1 MGKTRSSKN
10 KTGASSRASTSKAEQ
25 PTATDLIAQAH
36 AYLGQSNFE
45 QAINSLALALDIEPA
60 NREAKEILGIAEI
73 EGGDVE
79 KGREHLTGLLPPHV
93 QDPAPS
99 TYLYLAQTAPTPQE
113 ALQLY
118 ESAIK
123 LLESKIEA
131 FSTRGSGMEEEDADA
146 DVDVD
151 VTKEELMKECITA
164 LVAMIEIWMSDLC
177 FEPQASSE
185 CDTLIARALSIDPND
200 IDALLTLSSIRM
212 SQSKADEAKQVILQ
226 VSRLVMDVID
236 RIDKAEDEGEAA
248 VTSTNTETSDTTG
261 QDRMADEADS
271 NPVVRDLPSIPTRH
285 LLTRLLLEHHQYVQ
299 ALRVNDSVRRED
311 ELEVEGCY
319 LEGWAWY
326 CRGEAIEA
334 GDEEGAKEKLPEE
347 ETLPSKNECWTEA
360 LSSFMECASLH
371 ESQEHPD
378 QGILAHV
385 QELIPL
391 LEKAGIVVEVDDEEA
406 GEDVDMA

>member
-1 MGKTRSSKN
+1 MAVPVRKT
-10 KTGASSRASTSKAEQ
+10 TQLIVIAFIVAS
-25 PTATDLIAQAH
+25 
-36 AYLGQSNFE
+36 
-45 QAINSLALALDIEPA
+45 
-60 NREAKEILGIAEI
+60 
-73 EGGDVE
+73 
-79 KGREHLTGLLPPHV
+79 
-93 QDPAPS
+93 
-99 TYLYLAQTAPTPQE
+99 
-113 ALQLY
+113 
-118 ESAIK
+118 
-123 LLESKIEA
+123 
-131 FSTRGSGMEEEDADA
+131 
-146 DVDVD
+146 
-151 VTKEELMKECITA
+151 
-164 LVAMIEIWMSDLC
+164 

-200 IDALLTLSSIRM
+200 IDTLLTLSSIRM

-226 VSRLVMDVID
+226 VSRLVMNVID

-248 VTSTNTETSDTTG
+248 VTTNESAG
-261 QDRMADEADS
+261 EGMADDGAE

-360 LSSFMECASLH
+360 LSSFMECASVSR
-371 ESQEHPD
+371 ETA
-378 QGILAHV
+378 GRAHGR
-385 QELIPL
+385 
-391 LEKAGIVVEVDDEEA
+391 AG
-406 GEDVDMA
+406 

>member
-1 MGKTRSSKN
+1 
-10 KTGASSRASTSKAEQ
+10 
-25 PTATDLIAQAH
+25 
-36 AYLGQSNFE
+36 
-45 QAINSLALALDIEPA
+45 
-60 NREAKEILGIAEI
+60 
-73 EGGDVE
+73 
-79 KGREHLTGLLPPHV
+79 
-93 QDPAPS
+93 
-99 TYLYLAQTAPTPQE
+99 
-113 ALQLY
+113 
-118 ESAIK
+118 
-123 LLESKIEA
+123 
-131 FSTRGSGMEEEDADA
+131 MEEEDAAVDA
-146 DVDVD
+146 DVD

-164 LVAMIEIWMSDLC
+164 LVAMIEIWMSDLWSVPSPRLSGC
-177 FEPQASSE
+177 CCHEDHPTHCYRSHHRSFEPQASSE

-248 VTSTNTETSDTTG
+248 VTSANTNTSDTAG
-261 QDRMADEADS
+261 EGMADEADS
-271 NPVVRDLPSIPTRH
+271 NAVVRDLPSIPTRH

-360 LSSFMECASLH
+360 LSSFMECASVSRETAGRAQLH

-391 LEKAGIVVEVDDEEA
+391 LEKAGIVVEVDDEET

>member
-1 MGKTRSSKN
+1 M
-10 KTGASSRASTSKAEQ
+10 
-25 PTATDLIAQAH
+25 
-36 AYLGQSNFE
+36 
-45 QAINSLALALDIEPA
+45 
-60 NREAKEILGIAEI
+60 
-73 EGGDVE
+73 
-79 KGREHLTGLLPPHV
+79 TGLLPPHV

-123 LLESKIEA
+123 LLESKIET
-131 FSTRGSGMEEEDADA
+131 FSLPGSGMEEDANA
-146 DVDVD
+146 DVD

-164 LVAMIEIWMSDLC
+164 LVAMIEIWMSDLWSVPSARLDGC
-177 FEPQASSE
+177 CSPDEHPTHCYRFHHRSFEPQASSE

-248 VTSTNTETSDTTG
+248 VTTNDTAG
-261 QDRMADEADS
+261 EGMADEADS

-360 LSSFMECASLH
+360 LSSFMECASV
-371 ESQEHPD
+371 SRD
-378 QGILAHV
+378 
-385 QELIPL
+385 
-391 LEKAGIVVEVDDEEA
+391 KAGRARESA
-406 GEDVDMA
+406 G